1 MANRQSNGCAEFRQ
15 LRLSRRRLLQVGG
28 LGLFGAGLTSLGERT
43 ARGALPVDGP
53 RARAKSVILLHQ
65 WGGPSHH
72 DTFDMKPEAPAEV
85 RGEWKPIE
93 SSAPGIPVCERL
105 PRTATVM
112 DKVTVLRSVYHTMRN
127 HSPAGYYSLTGYAPP
142 LDDQRLRDTPDLYP
156 AYGSVVDRFAPAAE
170 GMPTFVSYP
179 HVIRDG
185 SIVPGQR
192 ASFLGRQHDP
202 LFIGQDPNE
211 PGFQLPELSLP
222 DNISLERLEQ
232 RREIQRLIDEQAELL
247 EYSATAQ
254 GLDASF
260 ERALSMLSSPRV
272 RQAFDLSA
280 EPDVLRDAY
289 GRTTYGQG
297 CLLARRLVESGVRF
311 VTVYFSRSI
320 GGDTG
325 GWDTHDTNYPKLKN
339 HLLPLTDQSL
349 PTLLNDLEERGL
361 LDETL
366 VVWMGEFGRTPKI
379 NSKAGRDHWP
389 QCYSMLLAGGGVKRG
404 FVYGESDKLGAYP
417 ERDPVRPDDVAAT
430 IYYLLGID
438 PATEFHDSLNRP
450 LPIANGRPIHELIA

>member
-1 MANRQSNGCAEFRQ
+1 
-15 LRLSRRRLLQVGG
+15 
-28 LGLFGAGLTSLGERT
+28 
-43 ARGALPVDGP
+43 
-53 RARAKSVILLHQ
+53 
-65 WGGPSHH
+65 
-72 DTFDMKPEAPAEV
+72 MKPEAPIEV
-85 RGEWKPIE
+85 RGEWQPIE
-93 SSAPGIPVCERL
+93 SNVPGMQVCERL
-105 PRTATVM
+105 PRMATVM

-156 AYGSVVDRFAPAAE
+156 AYGSVVDRFAPAGD

-185 SIVPGQR
+185 SVVPGQR

-202 LFIGQDPNE
+202 LFIAQDPNS

-222 DNISLERLEQ
+222 ENISLARLEQ
-232 RREIQRLIDEQAELL
+232 RREIQQLIDEQAELL
-247 EYSATAQ
+247 EYSATAR

-260 ERALSMLSSPRV
+260 ERALSMLSSSRV
-272 RQAFDLSA
+272 REAFDLSA
-280 EPDVLRDAY
+280 EPDALRDAY
-289 GRTTYGQG
+289 GRNTYGQG

-325 GWDTHDTNYPKLKN
+325 GWDTHDTNFPKLKN

-349 PTLLNDLEERGL
+349 PTLLNDLDERGL

-366 VVWMGEFGRTPKI
+366 VLWMGEFGRTPKI
-379 NSKAGRDHWP
+379 NSNAGRDHWP
-389 QCYSMLLAGGGVKRG
+389 QCYTMLLAGGGVKRG
-404 FVYGESDKLGAYP
+404 FVHGASDKLGSYP

-430 IYYLLGID
+430 LYYLLGID
-438 PATEFHDSLNRP
+438 PATEFYDPLNRP
-450 LPIANGRPIHELIA
+450 LPIANGRPILELVG